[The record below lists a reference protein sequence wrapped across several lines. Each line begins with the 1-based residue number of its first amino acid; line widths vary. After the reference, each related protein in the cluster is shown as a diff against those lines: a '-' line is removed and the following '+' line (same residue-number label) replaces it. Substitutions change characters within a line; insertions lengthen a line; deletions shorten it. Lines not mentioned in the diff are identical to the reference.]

1 MRYEM
6 LAATFCVA
14 IALGACSGGGAPATG
29 GPANGS
35 EPTSGGEPT
44 DGDNG
49 APNEGALNAART
61 AVGRVRA
68 EIDAIETAA
77 RSATTAAD
85 LSAVRTRVNAA
96 RMAYADAVAAV
107 QRLID
112 AAEPGSEA
120 RTIATNVLAGINVAR
135 PGDLDRLATALA
147 TAERGVVDTRAADRP
162 RPNPIENEPA
172 PVAAMFE
179 RFPRANDDG
188 SVIPDTDRLSVQTGP
203 VMHSAGKTVLSPQGA
218 GATDELPARSITLRT
233 TGEEFERGDWQ
244 IQGRDGTPDT
254 TSNTDGVLEYSIQI
268 KRDGL
273 VYKARGNAIYY
284 DFQRRFD
291 VGDSVDAWFSLGPDG
306 ESGTDDD
313 GAWSKGVDT
322 PVNWVH
328 DDVKL
333 TFGTS
338 TIHDGLN
345 ALYWNTRI
353 PFPEGTTTGTPNVL
367 QKLGGEG
374 VALSNADLGYYE
386 LWISNFSGADGDQY
400 LESAA
405 YGLFAYT
412 DEFSAPTGTKA
423 PVRMQAFHFGYD
435 TFADENNLRTTDIG
449 ASDTV
454 EATFRGETMAYQYLT
469 RTVGDLSRQP
479 AISRPTRNE
488 VRGDITMHASIGT
501 GANTISGAVT
511 NFRMRSS
518 GSWVTLQE
526 LWGDNQRLVLAS
538 KTYATDADVTVS
550 APTSSEPTRTV
561 TYWPE
566 DYSAHGTGIG
576 ADGSYEGGVYMQ
588 NAYGP
593 GESGY
598 ETGDPT
604 GWILE
609 TGDWDPYNQSG
620 GRSIFSGTIYG
631 SRDSNFANIETAG
644 YWYLMADPTARDI
657 GGIVGSFGA
666 VRTDTD

>member
-1 MRYEM
+1 M
-6 LAATFCVA
+6 
-14 IALGACSGGGAPATG
+14 
-29 GPANGS
+29 
-35 EPTSGGEPT
+35 
-44 DGDNG
+44 
-49 APNEGALNAART
+49 
-61 AVGRVRA
+61 VRA
-68 EIDAIETAA
+68 EINAIETAA
-77 RSATTAAD
+77 RSATTTAD
-85 LSAVRTRVNAA
+85 VSAVRTRVNAA
-96 RMAYADAVAAV
+96 RTAYADAVASV

-120 RTIATNVLAGINVAR
+120 RTMATNVLAVINAFR
-135 PGDLDRLATALA
+135 PGDLDRLAAALA
-147 TAERGVVDTRAADRP
+147 AAERGAADTRAGGSAGP
-162 RPNPIENEPA
+162 SPIKNEPA
-172 PVAAMFE
+172 PVTAMFE

-188 SVIPDTDRLSVQTGP
+188 SAIPDADRLSVRTTP
-203 VMHSAGKTVLSPQGA
+203 VMHSAGKAVLSPQGT

-244 IQGRDGTPDT
+244 IQSRDRTPGT
-254 TSNTDGVLEYSIQI
+254 TSDTDGVLEYSVQI
-268 KRDGL
+268 TPDSL
-273 VYKARGNAIYY
+273 IYKARGSAVYY

-291 VGDSVDAWFSLGPDG
+291 VGDSVDAWFGFGPDG
-306 ESGTDDD
+306 EAGTDDD
-313 GAWSKGVDT
+313 GAWSKGADT
-322 PVNWVH
+322 PVNWIH

-345 ALYWNTRI
+345 AHYWNTRI
-353 PFPEGTTTGTPNVL
+353 PFPEGTTATTPNVL
-367 QKLGGEG
+367 EKLGGAG
-374 VALSNADLGYYE
+374 VAPSNADLGYHE
-386 LWISNFSGADGDQY
+386 LWISNFSGVDSSSY
-400 LESAA
+400 LEFAV
-405 YGLFAYT
+405 YGLFSYT
-412 DEFSAPTGTKA
+412 DEFSAPAGTKSPA
-423 PVRMQAFHFGYD
+423 RMQALHFGYD
-435 TFADENNLRTTDIG
+435 TFADDANLRTTDIG

-479 AISRPTRNE
+479 VISRPARNE
-488 VRGDITMHASIGT
+488 VRGDLTMHARIGT
-501 GANTISGAVT
+501 GANTISGEVT
-511 NFRMRSS
+511 NFRTRRS
-518 GSWVTLQE
+518 GSWVTAQE

-538 KTYATDADVTVS
+538 KTYAADADVTVS
-550 APTSSEPTRTV
+550 APTSSEPSRTV

-566 DYSAHGTGIG
+566 DFSAHGTGIA

-598 ETGDPT
+598 ETGDPA

-631 SRDSNFANIETAG
+631 PRDSNFANIETAG

-666 VRTDTD
+666 VRTE